1 MSTLQPSP
9 VCLLPLSIAEV
20 RDRHPPERD
29 AHDAWRAGG
38 GARPAAAEEDPLRP
52 DAAGLHGQQRRR
64 QGDPH
69 RGVPGMHASLPG

>member
-1 MSTLQPSP
+1 MFA
-9 VCLLPLSIAEV
+9 PLSIAEV

-38 GARPAAAEEDPLRP
+38 GAGPAAAEEDLLRT
-52 DAAGLHGQQRRR
+52 DAAGLHGQRR
-64 QGDPH
+64 QGDPQ